1 MIRKIISLT
10 LIVAQCSILLGKSD
24 YKRGSILKLTKE
36 DKIIKVNIKKETIL
50 ITYNDVTSNSE
61 KKEKIRNWLGSKK
74 EQKLKLSKLP
84 FSGYAIPMGEIKS
97 IQLGEGNKALKYGLI
112 DGVFNLLLFY
122 NLGVFDGE
130 NESNSGQNQNWP
142 VPFPVQ
148 ILMGITLFSPTLLPA
163 LFGLSVPNGYSEPMM
178 INGNEWKIIL
188 E

>member
-84 FSGYAIPMGEIKS
+84 FSGYASHLFVINWSMG
-97 IQLGEGNKALKYGLI
+97 
-112 DGVFNLLLFY
+112 
-122 NLGVFDGE
+122 
-130 NESNSGQNQNWP
+130 
-142 VPFPVQ
+142 
-148 ILMGITLFSPTLLPA
+148 
-163 LFGLSVPNGYSEPMM
+163 
-178 INGNEWKIIL
+178 
-188 E
+188 

>member
-1 MIRKIISLT
+1 MIATYRI
-10 LIVAQCSILLGKSD
+10 
-24 YKRGSILKLTKE
+24 TKE

-112 DGVFNLLLFY
+112 GGVFNLLLFY
-122 NLGVFDGE
+122 NHHE
-130 NESNSGQNQNWP
+130 
-142 VPFPVQ
+142 
-148 ILMGITLFSPTLLPA
+148 
-163 LFGLSVPNGYSEPMM
+163 
-178 INGNEWKIIL
+178 
-188 E
+188 